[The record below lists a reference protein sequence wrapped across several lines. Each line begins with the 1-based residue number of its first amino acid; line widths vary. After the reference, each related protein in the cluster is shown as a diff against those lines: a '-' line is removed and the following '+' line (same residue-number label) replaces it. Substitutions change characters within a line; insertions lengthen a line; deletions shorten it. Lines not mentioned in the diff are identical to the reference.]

1 MNATATAVLPKP
13 SFNPWPYA
21 LIAFFITLVSII
33 GGFVT
38 WSLRQDMELVGADY
52 YDQEMRFQQR
62 INSVN
67 RTRPL
72 GDQVVIAYEANS
84 IHVTV
89 PKEHAAQKISGTIQL
104 YRPSNARLDRQL
116 NLDPDPAGQQFVAAK
131 DLEPGLWKVRVA
143 WKFQDEEFFRDTTV
157 IVPPS
162 AR

>member
-1 MNATATAVLPKP
+1 MNATATAALPKP

-38 WSLRQDMELVGADY
+38 WSLRQNLELVGPDY
-52 YDQEMRFQQR
+52 YEQEMRFQQR

-72 GDQVVIAYEANS
+72 GDQVTIAYEANA
-84 IHVTV
+84 IRITL
-89 PKEHAAQKISGTIQL
+89 PKEHAAQHVTGTIQL
-104 YRPSNARLDRQL
+104 YRPSNSKLDRQL
-116 NLDPDPAGQQFVAAK
+116 NLLPDPSGQQTLAAK

-143 WKFQDEEFFRDTTV
+143 WKFQGEEFFRDTTV
-157 IVPPS
+157 IVPSS

>member
-1 MNATATAVLPKP
+1 MNATASIPKP

-38 WSLRQDMELVGADY
+38 WSLRQNMELVGADY
-52 YDQEMRFQQR
+52 YEQEMRYQQR

-72 GDQVVIAYEANS
+72 GDQVSIAYEGNA
-84 IHVTV
+84 IRVTL
-89 PKEHAAQKISGTIQL
+89 PKEHAAERVTGTIQL
-104 YRPSNARLDRQL
+104 YRPSNSMLDRQL
-116 NLDPDPAGQQFVAAK
+116 KLVPDATGLQSIATK

-143 WKFQDEEFFRDTTV
+143 WKFQGEEFFRDTTV
-157 IVPPS
+157 IVPS
-162 AR
+162 LVR